1 MMARVAAVVATI
13 LLAAVV
19 GFQLALVAGA
29 PWGEW
34 TQGGA
39 VTGALPAGGRIFAA
53 VSALILVA
61 FALGL
66 LGRVGWGPLA
76 GHRRLSTTLTWI
88 AVVYGVLAVVLNA
101 ATPSGVERA
110 VWLPFSLLLL
120 AAELTTALAS
130 RRDAGRS

>member
-1 MMARVAAVVATI
+1 MSARVAAVISTV

-19 GFQLALVAGA
+19 VFQLALVAGA
-29 PWGEW
+29 PWGAW

-39 VTGALPAGGRIFAA
+39 VTGALPTSGRVFAA
-53 VSALILVA
+53 VSAVILLA

-88 AVVYGVLAVVLNA
+88 AVAYGVVAVVLNA
-101 ATPSGVERA
+101 ATPSGVERV
-110 VWLPFSLLLL
+110 VWLPFSLVLL